1 MKKVVIVGAGASGL
15 MAGIAAARAGAQ
27 VTILEHTP
35 QIGKKIRVTGNGRCN
50 LTNTDQSPEHYRGTH
65 PEFAMEALRKFSM
78 ADTVKFFGE
87 LGIYTKNR
95 NGYLYPHSDQ
105 AADVAEVL
113 RAENEHQHVKI
124 SCNSVVRSIHVNCE
138 AKIRTNDHINAQENS
153 QDRAAEV
160 NGKTDVGNEKDQRFL
175 IETESWTYP
184 ADALILCTGSKAAPK
199 TGSDGSGYP
208 LAEQLGHRIITP
220 LPALV
225 QLKAAG
231 KEFQKLAGIR
241 AEAKVTLRVED
252 TPVCS
257 DQGEVQLTGYGISGI
272 PVFQVSRFAAEAL
285 EQQKKVQV
293 WLDFFPEF
301 TADNLM
307 TFFKQRIQQISYKR
321 MGQFFTGMLP
331 GKLSEVLLIKAGLK
345 ASEPVGR
352 LSPEG
357 MMKLILLLKAYPVDI
372 TGTNSFDQAQTC
384 AGGVDTREVDPG
396 TMESGIVPGLYL
408 AGELLDIDG
417 ACGGYNLQWAW
428 TSGYIAG
435 TSAAGG
441 RLQRKEQP

>member
-113 RAENEHQHVKI
+113 MAENEHQHVKI
-124 SCNSVVRSIHVNCE
+124 SCNSVVRSIHVND
-138 AKIRTNDHINAQENS
+138 RTGA
-153 QDRAAEV
+153 
-160 NGKTDVGNEKDQRFL
+160 GNEKDQRFL

-252 TPVCS
+252 TSVCS

>member
-1 MKKVVIVGAGASGL
+1 M
-15 MAGIAAARAGAQ
+15 
-27 VTILEHTP
+27 
-35 QIGKKIRVTGNGRCN
+35 
-50 LTNTDQSPEHYRGTH
+50 
-65 PEFAMEALRKFSM
+65 
-78 ADTVKFFGE
+78 
-87 LGIYTKNR
+87 
-95 NGYLYPHSDQ
+95 
-105 AADVAEVL
+105 
-113 RAENEHQHVKI
+113 
-124 SCNSVVRSIHVNCE
+124 
-138 AKIRTNDHINAQENS
+138 
-153 QDRAAEV
+153 
-160 NGKTDVGNEKDQRFL
+160 
-175 IETESWTYP
+175 
-184 ADALILCTGSKAAPK
+184 
-199 TGSDGSGYP
+199 
-208 LAEQLGHRIITP
+208 
-220 LPALV
+220 
-225 QLKAAG
+225 
-231 KEFQKLAGIR
+231 
-241 AEAKVTLRVED
+241 
-252 TPVCS
+252 
-257 DQGEVQLTGYGISGI
+257 
-272 PVFQVSRFAAEAL
+272 FQVSRFAAEAL

>member
-65 PEFAMEALRKFSM
+65 PEFAMEALRQFSM

-113 RAENEHQHVKI
+113 MAENEHQHVKI
-124 SCNSVVRSIHVNCE
+124 SCNSVVRSIHVNN
-138 AKIRTNDHINAQENS
+138 RTGA
-153 QDRAAEV
+153 
-160 NGKTDVGNEKDQRFL
+160 GNEKDQRFL

-241 AEAKVTLRVED
+241 EEAKVTLRVED

-435 TSAAGG
+435 TSAAEG

>member
-15 MAGIAAARAGAQ
+15 MAGIAAARSGAQ
-27 VTILEHTP
+27 VTILEHTS
-35 QIGKKIRVTGNGRCN
+35 QIGKKIRLTGNGRCN
-50 LTNTDQSPEHYRGTH
+50 LTNISQSPDNYRGTH
-65 PEFAMEALRKFSM
+65 PEFAWEAFKRFSVP
-78 ADTVKFFGE
+78 DTIRFFGE

-124 SCNSVVRSIHVNCE
+124 SCNSAIRSISADKH
-138 AKIRTNDHINAQENS
+138 
-153 QDRAAEV
+153 
-160 NGKTDVGNEKDQRFL
+160 FM

-199 TGSDGSGYP
+199 TGSDGSGYQ
-208 LAEQLGHRIITP
+208 LAEQLGHRIVKP

-241 AEAKVTLRVED
+241 AEAMVTLRVGGN
-252 TPVCS
+252 PVQS

-293 WLDFFPEF
+293 WLDFFPAF
-301 TADNLM
+301 TADNLL
-307 TFFKQRIQQISYKR
+307 TLFQQRIRHISYKR
-321 MGQFFTGMLP
+321 LGQFFTGMLP
-331 GKLSEVLLIKAGLK
+331 GKLPEVVLHKAGLE
-345 ASEPVGR
+345 ASLPVSQ
-352 LSPEG
+352 LAPEEV
-357 MMKLILLLKAYPVDI
+357 MKLVLLLKAYPVDI

-384 AGGVDTREVDPG
+384 AGGVDTEEVDPA
-396 TMESGIVPGLYL
+396 TMESRIVPGLYL

-441 RLQRKEQP
+441 TSAAEDNRAAGCRLPGKE

>member
-113 RAENEHQHVKI
+113 MAENEHQHVKI
-124 SCNSVVRSIHVNCE
+124 SCNSVVRSIHVND
-138 AKIRTNDHINAQENS
+138 RTGA
-153 QDRAAEV
+153 
-160 NGKTDVGNEKDQRFL
+160 GNEKDQRFL

-208 LAEQLGHRIITP
+208 LAEQLGLRIITP

-252 TPVCS
+252 TSVCS

>member
-65 PEFAMEALRKFSM
+65 PEFAMEALRQFSM

-113 RAENEHQHVKI
+113 MAENEHQHVKI
-124 SCNSVVRSIHVNCE
+124 SCNSVVRSIHVND
-138 AKIRTNDHINAQENS
+138 RTGA
-153 QDRAAEV
+153 
-160 NGKTDVGNEKDQRFL
+160 GNEKDQRFL

-345 ASEPVGR
+345 TSEPVGR

>member
-65 PEFAMEALRKFSM
+65 PEFAMEALRQFSM

-113 RAENEHQHVKI
+113 MAENEHQHVKI
-124 SCNSVVRSIHVNCE
+124 SCNSVVRSIHVNN
-138 AKIRTNDHINAQENS
+138 RTGA
-153 QDRAAEV
+153 
-160 NGKTDVGNEKDQRFL
+160 GNEKDQRFL

-241 AEAKVTLRVED
+241 EEAKVTLRVED

>member
-65 PEFAMEALRKFSM
+65 PEFAMEALRQFSM

-113 RAENEHQHVKI
+113 MAENEHQHVKI
-124 SCNSVVRSIHVNCE
+124 SCNSVVRSIHVND
-138 AKIRTNDHINAQENS
+138 RTGA
-153 QDRAAEV
+153 
-160 NGKTDVGNEKDQRFL
+160 GNEKDQRFL

-345 ASEPVGR
+345 ASAPVGR